1 MPREGRAQLV
11 YRPGPVPVFEFD
23 ATLDSL
29 AHGVLGFGAAAA
41 ALHGT
46 RDSLVWFTRSRVGE
60 GGAFLAGGRF
70 ARSRQVTAVSVDSLA
85 LQLPGDVW
93 VLERPT
99 ALTVTDSTARVS
111 GLSLQSVYGA
121 GKLTFAGDLPTHGR
135 ADAHLQLESFPLVGV
150 YALLERDTAGVGGVI
165 TAAAGGNVIEW
176 YDFYIFGS
184 LATVISPLFY
194 PQGNNTLALI
204 AYLSTFAVGFVVR
217 PFGALFFGRI
227 GDLVGRKYAFLVTL
241 LIMGGATALI
251 GFLPTYATIG
261 IAAPIVLLLI
271 RILQGLA
278 LGGEYG
284 GAAVYVA
291 EHVPDE
297 RRGFYTSFIQITATL
312 GLFISLAVILIIQN
326 RMSRAAFVSWGW
338 RLPFIVSIFLVA
350 VSLYVRLRMKESP
363 IFRHLKS
370 TGMTSAQPLKDAF
383 AKAENLKRVLVSLFG
398 ATAGQGVVWYTGQF
412 YALFYLQTILKVNT
426 TSASYVVA
434 AALLMGMPFFV
445 FFGALSDRMG
455 RKKIM
460 MLGCLLAAISYLPIY
475 KAMQAVSGSNVVTAI
490 SQRNPVTGAISLTPQ
505 TSINGA
511 LEPAKEVLSY
521 SGFGNL
527 MTNPVTW
534 KLILLVF
541 IQVIFVTMVYGPI
554 AAYLVEAFPAKI
566 RYTSLSL
573 PYHIG
578 NGVFGGLLPLIG
590 LSIVAQTGNIYAGL
604 YYPIIVAVITVIVGS
619 LLLRE
624 TRHMLIWDE
633 VEK

>member
-1 MPREGRAQLV
+1 MAEEYKIWQV
-11 YRPGPVPVFEFD
+11 I
-23 ATLDSL
+23 
-29 AHGVLGFGAAAA
+29 GASSV
-41 ALHGT
+41 GT
-46 RDSLVWFTRSRVGE
+46 M
-60 GGAFLAGGRF
+60 
-70 ARSRQVTAVSVDSLA
+70 
-85 LQLPGDVW
+85 
-93 VLERPT
+93 
-99 ALTVTDSTARVS
+99 
-111 GLSLQSVYGA
+111 
-121 GKLTFAGDLPTHGR
+121 
-135 ADAHLQLESFPLVGV
+135 
-150 YALLERDTAGVGGVI
+150 
-165 TAAAGGNVIEW
+165 IEW

-426 TSASYVVA
+426 TSANYVVA

-604 YYPIIVAVITVIVGS
+604 YYPIIVAAITVIVGS

-624 TRHMLIWDE
+624 TRHVLIWDE
-633 VEK
+633 LKGNE